1 MRHLK
6 NPQVE
11 GAEAKIKEMLGLGME
26 VAKAKNKCPTG
37 ICSLKILSKRM
48 VLKREKHLKVE
59 IKVMVFWIWGNII
72 RFFFCILMYWYVL
85 YKYKDYNDIYNE
97 TYNAFNYMCTHLKY
111 FILYKWIFRM

>member
-59 IKVMVFWIWGNII
+59 IKVMVF
-72 RFFFCILMYWYVL
+72 
-85 YKYKDYNDIYNE
+85 
-97 TYNAFNYMCTHLKY
+97 
-111 FILYKWIFRM
+111 